1 MDSEAGPLPEAV
13 VGSCE
18 AAIICGKA
26 YSTPILSQ
34 IADEILSDE
43 GIAISIQNGMG
54 HAQQISSRLGR
65 SRTLGGATTHG
76 AWRRTD
82 GIHWVGRGAI
92 TLGSLEGGP
101 PNEIM
106 TSLVSALDNA
116 GLSPIWTED
125 ISRSIW
131 QKLLINIAINPIC
144 AISGVRNGAL
154 LESDLWEQSQELLE
168 ESLSVARAS
177 GIDISDSEM
186 QDILIEVVDS
196 TSENRCSM
204 LQD

>member
-65 SRTLGGATTHG
+65 SRTLVGRLLTEHGGALMGYTG
-76 AWRRTD
+76 
-82 GIHWVGRGAI
+82 
-92 TLGSLEGGP
+92 LEGGQVYP
-101 PNEIM
+101 IS
-106 TSLVSALDNA
+106 SLHA
-116 GLSPIWTED
+116 P
-125 ISRSIW
+125 
-131 QKLLINIAINPIC
+131 
-144 AISGVRNGAL
+144 
-154 LESDLWEQSQELLE
+154 
-168 ESLSVARAS
+168 
-177 GIDISDSEM
+177 
-186 QDILIEVVDS
+186 
-196 TSENRCSM
+196 
-204 LQD
+204 